1 VQAAYVIHRRP
12 YRDQQLIAEL
22 FCRDDGRLGTVARIS
37 KRRGGS
43 YQALLQPFAPLS
55 VTLAGRS
62 SLKTLAQAAPA
73 APPWVLTHQRLY
85 AGLYVNELLYYLL
98 PQQLPMAELFDDYQ
112 ACLILLSRD
121 EILERPL
128 RRFELQLLTHLGL
141 CPELHRCADG
151 MPLQPGVRYRF
162 IHEVGLVAGDVD
174 GAHLLFDGG
183 ELLAIAAGELDS
195 VGSLLAAKRLCRQ
208 ALAPYLEGKT
218 LHSRQLFLKL
228 QRGT

>member
-1 VQAAYVIHRRP
+1 VIHRRP

-22 FCRDDGRLGTVARIS
+22 FCRDDGRLGAVARTS

-55 VTLAGRS
+55 VALAGRS
-62 SLKTLAQAAPA
+62 SLKTLTQVAMQAPSLAL
-73 APPWVLTHQRLY
+73 VHQRLY

-98 PQQLPMAELFDDYQ
+98 PQQLPMTALFDDYQ
-112 ACLILLSRD
+112 VCLLSLCRD
-121 EILERPL
+121 DLLERPL

-141 CPELHRCADG
+141 CPELDRCADG
-151 MPLQPGVRYRF
+151 EPLRPGVKYRF
-162 IHEVGLVAGDVD
+162 IHDAGLVPSAGD
-174 GAHLLFDGG
+174 GSLSLFDAS
-183 ELLAIAAGELDS
+183 ELQAIAAGALDNAA
-195 VGSLLAAKRLCRQ
+195 SLQAAKRLCRQ

-218 LHSRQLFLKL
+218 LHSRQLFIKS